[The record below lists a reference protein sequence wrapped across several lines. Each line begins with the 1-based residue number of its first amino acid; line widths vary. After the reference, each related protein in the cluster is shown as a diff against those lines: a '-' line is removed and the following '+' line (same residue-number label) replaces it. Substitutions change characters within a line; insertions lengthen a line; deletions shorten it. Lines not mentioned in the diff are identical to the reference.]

1 MPSQNGRTATSS
13 RTPPRSDRAT
23 PSRSASRMAGFEFT
37 STRNK
42 RNHDR
47 RAELRGIPRSP
58 RGDGGRVVPRRPA
71 ARPRPRR
78 LRGRTRLV
86 PPLPRDP
93 RGLRAAR
100 DEADRR
106 GGGTHRGTVPRRVIS
121 PGLPCPMLAERRFSQ
136 VPGDFTG
143 HPFLVNDPPR
153 LLVPDPAAGSAAALS
168 DRFVVFL
175 DRDRLLRDVRDR
187 DVGEVFAHPGQ
198 FLLCVPER
206 REERLSG
213 PAQEADVLPRV
224 RLLVPLEELRDAD
237 LPFGIAGAGVQE
249 DVPHG
254 LARLDREAALLHLLQ
269 GRRGRR
275 QDDVLREGARD
286 ALREDELVD
295 RDRAVEDALRGP
307 SQDVDGLRDALA
319 ELCGGRRE
327 AEFAEHRLLA
337 DIDELR
343 GVVFAELDAAE
354 LELVV
359 LEEAVAAVQRAD
371 PGRLAREEHDPLV
384 AALELDREADGARD
398 LLADLLDRICV
409 RGGPQPDGIDDAVDD
424 LVAMGFGDLHR
435 ADEDVPRVRVD
446 RFVALDATESGIF
459 VSLVSKRLAD
469 KRSIC
474 RDETVEVVFNFKAVN
489 VWVSIWCVFDRDNRQ
504 EFENGLAM
512 FQVLEFLRRC
522 TIHINRCRRRHF
534 PERNCSNWNQVSR
547 PQFMSR
553 SYFQFL
559 RASEYEKSVI

>member
-13 RTPPRSDRAT
+13 HTPQRSNRAT
-23 PSRSASRMAGFEFT
+23 PSRSASMMAGFEFT
-37 STRNK
+37 STRNR

-47 RAELRGIPRSP
+47 RAELRGIPRGP
-58 RGDGGRVVPRRPA
+58 RGDGGCVVPRRPA

-106 GGGTHRGTVPRRVIS
+106 GGGAHRGTVPRRVIS
-121 PGLPCPMLAERRFSQ
+121 PGLPCPMPAERRPSQ

-143 HPFLVNDPPR
+143 HLFLVDDPPR

-168 DRFVVFL
+168 DRFVILL

-198 FLLCVPER
+198 LLLRVPEQ

-213 PAQEADVLPRV
+213 PAQEVDVLPRV
-224 RLLVPLEELRDAD
+224 RLLVSLEELRDAH
-237 LPFGIAGAGVQE
+237 LPFGVAGAGVQE

-254 LARLDREAALLHLLQ
+254 LARLDGEAALLHLFQ

-275 QDDVLREGARD
+275 QDDILREGPRD
-286 ALREDELVD
+286 ALREDELVH
-295 RDRAVEDALRGP
+295 RERAVEDALRGP
-307 SQDVDGLRDALA
+307 PQDVDGLRNALA
-319 ELCGGRRE
+319 ELRGGRRQ
-327 AEFAEHRLLA
+327 AEFSEHRLLA
-337 DIDELR
+337 DVDELR
-343 GVVFAELDAAE
+343 GVVFAKFDPAE

-359 LEEAVAAVQRAD
+359 LEEAVVSVQRAD
-371 PGRLAREEHDPLV
+371 AGCLAREEYNPLV
-384 AALELDREADGARD
+384 PAFELDREADGARD
-398 LLADLLDRICV
+398 VLADFFDGIRV
-409 RGGPQPDGIDDAVDD
+409 RFRPQPNGIDDAVDD

-435 ADEDVPRVRVD
+435 ADEDVPCKRVN

-459 VSLVSKRLAD
+459 VTLIS
-469 KRSIC
+469 
-474 RDETVEVVFNFKAVN
+474 ET
-489 VWVSIWCVFDRDNRQ
+489 CD
-504 EFENGLAM
+504 
-512 FQVLEFLRRC
+512 
-522 TIHINRCRRRHF
+522 
-534 PERNCSNWNQVSR
+534 
-547 PQFMSR
+547 
-553 SYFQFL
+553 
-559 RASEYEKSVI
+559 

>member
-1 MPSQNGRTATSS
+1 MPSRNGRTDTSS
-13 RTPPRSDRAT
+13 RMPLRSVRAT
-23 PSRSASRMAGFEFT
+23 PSRSASRMVGFEFT
-37 STRNK
+37 STRNR

-47 RAELRGIPRSP
+47 RAELRGIPRGP
-58 RGDGGRVVPRRPA
+58 RGDGGCVVPRRPA

-78 LRGRTRLV
+78 LRGRTR
-86 PPLPRDP
+86 PISPLPRDP

-121 PGLPCPMLAERRFSQ
+121 PGLPCPMPAARRSSQ
-136 VPGDFTG
+136 APRDFTG
-143 HPFLVNDPPR
+143 LLFLVDDPPR
-153 LLVPDPAAGSAAALS
+153 LLDPAPAAGSAAALS

-254 LARLDREAALLHLLQ
+254 LARLDREAALLHPLQ
-269 GRRGRR
+269 GRRGCRE
-275 QDDVLREGARD
+275 DDVLREGARD

-319 ELCGGRRE
+319 ELRGGRCE
-327 AEFAEHRLLA
+327 AELSEHRLLA
-337 DIDELR
+337 DVDELR
-343 GVVFAELDAAE
+343 GVVLAEFDPAQ

-359 LEEAVAAVQRAD
+359 LEEAVVAVQRAD
-371 PGRLAREEHDPLV
+371 AGRLAREEHDPFV
-384 AALELDREADGARD
+384 AALELDREADGTRNV
-398 LLADLLDRICV
+398 LADLLDRICV

-424 LVAMGFGDLHR
+424 LIAVGFRDLHR
-435 ADEDVPRVRVD
+435 ADEDVPCVCVNRLMT
-446 RFVALDATESGIF
+446 FDAAESGIF
-459 VSLVSKRLAD
+459 ISLIPETIRD
-469 KRSIC
+469 K
-474 RDETVEVVFNFKAVN
+474 EVA
-489 VWVSIWCVFDRDNRQ
+489 
-504 EFENGLAM
+504 L
-512 FQVLEFLRRC
+512 
-522 TIHINRCRRRHF
+522 
-534 PERNCSNWNQVSR
+534 SN
-547 PQFMSR
+547 
-553 SYFQFL
+553 
-559 RASEYEKSVI
+559 KSVEFILHSYAIDELA

>member
-47 RAELRGIPRSP
+47 RAELRGIPRGRGGGGGCVAP
-58 RGDGGRVVPRRPA
+58 RPPA
-71 ARPRPRR
+71 ARPPPRG
-78 LRGRTRLV
+78 LRGGPRLV

-100 DEADRR
+100 EEPDRR
-106 GGGTHRGTVPRRVIS
+106 GGGTHRGTVPRRVVS

-143 HPFLVNDPPR
+143 HLFLVDDPPG
-153 LLVPDPAAGSAAALS
+153 LLVPAPAAGSAAALS
-168 DRFVVFL
+168 DRFVILL

-198 FLLCVPER
+198 LLLRVPER

-213 PAQEADVLPRV
+213 PAEEANVLPCV
-224 RLLVPLEELRDAD
+224 RLLVSLEELRDAH

-269 GRRGRR
+269 GRRGCR

-295 RDRAVEDALRGP
+295 RDRAVKDALRSP
-307 SQDVDGLRDALA
+307 PQDVDGLRDALA
-319 ELCGGRRE
+319 ELRGGRRE
-327 AEFAEHRLLA
+327 AEFSEHRLLA
-337 DIDELR
+337 DVDELR
-343 GVVFAELDAAE
+343 GVVFAEFNPAE

-359 LEEAVAAVQRAD
+359 LEQSIVAVQRAD
-371 PGRLAREEHDPLV
+371 AGRLAREEYDPLV
-384 AALELDREADGARD
+384 AALEFDREADGARD
-398 LLADLLDRICV
+398 VLADLLDRICV
-409 RGGPQPDGIDDAVDD
+409 RGGP
-424 LVAMGFGDLHR
+424 
-435 ADEDVPRVRVD
+435 
-446 RFVALDATESGIF
+446 
-459 VSLVSKRLAD
+459 
-469 KRSIC
+469 
-474 RDETVEVVFNFKAVN
+474 
-489 VWVSIWCVFDRDNRQ
+489 
-504 EFENGLAM
+504 
-512 FQVLEFLRRC
+512 
-522 TIHINRCRRRHF
+522 
-534 PERNCSNWNQVSR
+534 
-547 PQFMSR
+547 
-553 SYFQFL
+553 
-559 RASEYEKSVI
+559 

>member
-1 MPSQNGRTATSS
+1 MRLPNGRTAKSS
-13 RTPPRSDRAT
+13 RTPQRSNRAT
-23 PSRSASRMAGFEFT
+23 PSRSASRMAGFEFM
-37 STRNK
+37 STRNR

-47 RAELRGIPRSP
+47 RAELRGLP
-58 RGDGGRVVPRRPA
+58 RGPRCDGGRLVPRRPA

-78 LRGRTRLV
+78 LRGRTRPLS
-86 PPLPRDP
+86 PLPRDP

-106 GGGTHRGTVPRRVIS
+106 GRGTHRRTVPRRVIS
-121 PGLPCPMLAERRFSQ
+121 AGLPFPMPAERRSSQ
-136 VPGDFTG
+136 VPGDFIG
-143 HPFLVNDPPR
+143 HLFLVNDPPW

-237 LPFGIAGAGVQE
+237 LPLGVAAAGGQGA
-249 DVPHG
+249 VPHG
-254 LARLDREAALLHLLQ
+254 FARLDRETAFLHLLQ
-269 GRRGRR
+269 GGRGGRE
-275 QDDVLREGARD
+275 DDVLREGARD

-307 SQDVDGLRDALA
+307 SQDVDGLRDALV
-319 ELCGGRRE
+319 ELRGGRRE
-327 AEFAEHRLLA
+327 AELSEHRLLA
-337 DIDELR
+337 DVDELR

-359 LEEAVAAVQRAD
+359 LEEAVVAVQRAD

-384 AALELDREADGARD
+384 AALELDWEADRSGD
-398 LLADLLDRICV
+398 VLADLLDRICV

-435 ADEDVPRVRVD
+435 ADEDVPCERVN
-446 RFVALDATESGIF
+446 RFVALDAAEAGIF
-459 VSLVSKRLAD
+459 ISLIS
-469 KRSIC
+469 
-474 RDETVEVVFNFKAVN
+474 ETCHNGPL
-489 VWVSIWCVFDRDNRQ
+489 
-504 EFENGLAM
+504 ENGVPPSVH
-512 FQVLEFLRRC
+512 VLERPRFLL
-522 TIHINRCRRRHF
+522 HLLVV
-534 PERNCSNWNQVSR
+534 PPSLNQRFQHATDDPDAPRAEMV
-547 PQFMSR
+547 PQLGNGESIE
-553 SYFQFL
+553 L
-559 RASEYEKSVI
+559 AA

>member
-1 MPSQNGRTATSS
+1 MRLQNGRTATSS
-13 RTPPRSDRAT
+13 RTPQRSDRET

-37 STRNK
+37 STRNR

-47 RAELRGIPRSP
+47 RAEVRGIPRGP
-58 RGDGGRVVPRRPA
+58 RGDGGCVVPRRPA

-106 GGGTHRGTVPRRVIS
+106 GGGAQRGTVPRRVIS
-121 PGLPCPMLAERRFSQ
+121 PGLPCPMPAERRPSQ

-143 HPFLVNDPPR
+143 HLFLVNDPPR

-168 DRFVVFL
+168 DRFVILL

-198 FLLCVPER
+198 LLLRVLER
-206 REERLSG
+206 R
-213 PAQEADVLPRV
+213 
-224 RLLVPLEELRDAD
+224 
-237 LPFGIAGAGVQE
+237 
-249 DVPHG
+249 
-254 LARLDREAALLHLLQ
+254 
-269 GRRGRR
+269 
-275 QDDVLREGARD
+275 
-286 ALREDELVD
+286 
-295 RDRAVEDALRGP
+295 
-307 SQDVDGLRDALA
+307 A

-359 LEEAVAAVQRAD
+359 LEEAVVAVQRAD

-384 AALELDREADGARD
+384 PALKLDREADGARD
-398 LLADLLDRICV
+398 
-409 RGGPQPDGIDDAVDD
+409 
-424 LVAMGFGDLHR
+424 
-435 ADEDVPRVRVD
+435 
-446 RFVALDATESGIF
+446 
-459 VSLVSKRLAD
+459 
-469 KRSIC
+469 
-474 RDETVEVVFNFKAVN
+474 
-489 VWVSIWCVFDRDNRQ
+489 
-504 EFENGLAM
+504 
-512 FQVLEFLRRC
+512 VL
-522 TIHINRCRRRHF
+522 
-534 PERNCSNWNQVSR
+534 
-547 PQFMSR
+547 
-553 SYFQFL
+553 
-559 RASEYEKSVI
+559 

>member
-1 MPSQNGRTATSS
+1 MRLQNGRRATSS
-13 RTPPRSDRAT
+13 RTPQRSDRET
-23 PSRSASRMAGFEFT
+23 PSRSASRMAASRFT
-37 STRNK
+37 SIKNR

-47 RAELRGIPRSP
+47 RAELRGIPRGP
-58 RGDGGRVVPRRPA
+58 RGDGGCAVPRRPA

-106 GGGTHRGTVPRRVIS
+106 GGGTHRRTVPRRVIS
-121 PGLPCPMLAERRFSQ
+121 PGLPFPTPAERRSSQ

-143 HPFLVNDPPR
+143 HLFLVNDPPWF
-153 LLVPDPAAGSAAALS
+153 LVPDPAAGSAAALS
-168 DRFVVFL
+168 DRFVILL
-175 DRDRLLRDVRDR
+175 DRDCLLRDIRKR
-187 DVGEVFAHPGQ
+187 DVGEVFAHPDEL
-198 FLLCVPER
+198 FLRVPER

-213 PAQEADVLPRV
+213 PAQEVDVLPRV
-224 RLLVPLEELRDAD
+224 RLLVSLEELRDAD

-269 GRRGRR
+269 GRGRR
-275 QDDVLREGARD
+275 REDDVLREGARD

-307 SQDVDGLRDALA
+307 SQDVDGLRDAFA
-319 ELCGGRRE
+319 ELRGGRRE
-327 AEFAEHRLLA
+327 AELSEHRLLA
-337 DIDELR
+337 DVDELR
-343 GVVFAELDAAE
+343 SVVFAELDAAE

-359 LEEAVAAVQRAD
+359 LEEAVVAVQRAD

-384 AALELDREADGARD
+384 PALKLDREADGARD
-398 LLADLLDRICV
+398 VLADLLDRISV

-424 LVAMGFGDLHR
+424 LVAMGFGDFHR

-446 RFVALDATESGIF
+446 RFVALDASEAGIF
-459 VSLVSKRLAD
+459 ISLIS
-469 KRSIC
+469 
-474 RDETVEVVFNFKAVN
+474 ET
-489 VWVSIWCVFDRDNRQ
+489 CD
-504 EFENGLAM
+504 
-512 FQVLEFLRRC
+512 
-522 TIHINRCRRRHF
+522 
-534 PERNCSNWNQVSR
+534 
-547 PQFMSR
+547 
-553 SYFQFL
+553 
-559 RASEYEKSVI
+559 